1 MDKKDLTREEST
13 EERILDAA
21 FDVLQERTISG
32 VRMALV
38 ADRAGLFQSNIHYY
52 YKSKRE
58 LLLAV
63 QKKVLRHCIELRRAL
78 GGADGTLAEQLEAFW
93 GQKKDFILCEPK
105 YDYAE
110 LDFWSQSRVDQ
121 AMRTEVIASFSNW
134 RREIGDMLA
143 RFCAHIPAHRRDL
156 LAAVMVSMMEGA
168 TLQYLVDPNVFDLD
182 EYFSYCSEIVLK
194 EAKQ

>member
-1 MDKKDLTREEST
+1 MRKKEWRMEEST

-38 ADRAGLFQSNIHYY
+38 AERAGLFQSNIHYY
-52 YKSKRE
+52 YKSKHE

-63 QKKVLRHCIELRRAL
+63 QRKVLRHCVELRRAL
-78 GGADGTLAEQLEAFW
+78 GGTEGTAQEQIEVFW
-93 GQKKDFILCEPK
+93 GQKKNFIQKEPK

-110 LDFWSQSRVDQ
+110 IDFWSQARVDE
-121 AMRTEVIASFSNW
+121 AMRAEVRAAFANW
-134 RREIGDMLA
+134 RREIEAMLA
-143 RFCAHIPAHRRDL
+143 RLAVWMPEKRRGL

-168 TLQYLVDPNVFDLD
+168 TMQYLLHPGAFDLD
-182 EYFSYCSEIVLK
+182 SYFSYCTELVMKEITP
-194 EAKQ
+194 

>member
-1 MDKKDLTREEST
+1 MRKKEWMQEEST

-21 FDVLQERTISG
+21 FDVLQERTMSG

-38 ADRAGLFQSNIHYY
+38 AERAGLFQSNIHYY
-52 YKSKRE
+52 YKSKHE

-78 GGADGTLAEQLEAFW
+78 GGAESTLEEQLEAFW
-93 GQKKDFILCEPK
+93 GQKKNFIREEPK

-110 LDFWSQSRVDQ
+110 IDFWAQSRVDE
-121 AMRTEVIASFSNW
+121 AMRAVVCASFQNW
-134 RREIGDMLA
+134 RQEIEAMLV
-143 RFCAHIPAHRRDL
+143 RFAGHLSEGKRKM

-168 TLQYLVDPNVFDLD
+168 SMQYLLQPDAFDLD
-182 EYFSYCSEIVLK
+182 EYFAYCTELVLK
-194 EAKQ
+194 ETGR